1 MYNTAVFTHL
11 YFKHNAVSRTTTYL
25 KLLHFALLMIQLLE
39 STNSKLWTHY
49 GEPLEEGDVMGDK
62 AKFLEW
68 TLTLTVLFGFLV
80 MSMDVGSF
88 KFVYEKYDSVRRQ
101 EREVSVEMINWV

>member
-1 MYNTAVFTHL
+1 
-11 YFKHNAVSRTTTYL
+11 
-25 KLLHFALLMIQLLE
+25 
-39 STNSKLWTHY
+39 
-49 GEPLEEGDVMGDK
+49 MGDK

-88 KFVYEKYDSVRRQ
+88 QFVYENYDSVRRE
-101 EREVSVEMINWV
+101 EREVSVEMVN